1 MITSQ
6 CIIELQRYKV
16 EFRERSG
23 CRLVETVATDVIR
36 GPVALTVNENRGR
49 TVSNA
54 SFYLG
59 TEYLD
64 AMLGIPYRTR
74 RDSRTVLE
82 ALERTSLSFNTA
94 IRLLRF
100 SC

>member
-1 MITSQ
+1 M
-6 CIIELQRYKV
+6 
-16 EFRERSG
+16 
-23 CRLVETVATDVIR
+23 ETVATDMVG
-36 GPVALTVNENRGR
+36 GPVALTVSRGTYRAVNENRGR
-49 TVSNA
+49 TVPNA